1 MTRRTR
7 SQSLLIWHQIAN
19 GLLYASGKREPGELS
34 DWDIPTQE
42 YYEAIDF
49 LTQVAAEIMRADESS
64 PQKRSR
70 SLVKALQLDGKNN
83 PEEPSLRKAL
93 EILDDFTD
101 LGKETSVETRANLA
115 RSLITNTTLLDERKR
130 LVEERSDIEVTRQL
144 RELKIRINQHKK

>member
-19 GLLYASGKREPGELS
+19 GLLYSPGKREPGELS

-70 SLVKALQLDGKNN
+70 SLLKALQLDGKNN
-83 PEEPSLRKAL
+83 PDEPGLRKAL

-101 LGKETSVETRANLA
+101 QEKEASVETRANLA
-115 RSLITNTTLLDERKR
+115 RSLISSSALLDERKR
-130 LVEERSDIEVTRQL
+130 SVEERSDIEVTRQL

>member
-7 SQSLLIWHQIAN
+7 SQSLVIWNQIAN
-19 GLLYASGKREPGELS
+19 GLLYSPGKCEPGELS

-70 SLVKALQLDGKNN
+70 SLLKALQLDGKNN
-83 PEEPSLRKAL
+83 PDEPGLRKAL

-101 LGKETSVETRANLA
+101 QEKEASVETRANLA
-115 RSLITNTTLLDERKR
+115 RSLISSSALLDERKR
-130 LVEERSDIEVTRQL
+130 SVEERSDIEVTRQL